1 MAIALASAVL
11 IACGKDST
19 PTEPAPTGR
28 TYFHAYC
35 HPYTNAHGNADSDA
49 YCHPHA
55 NVHRNADTN
64 AYTHTH
70 ASPHGNGPNGPHVQ
84 NGR

>member
-1 MAIALASAVL
+1 MKKVLCLVMAIALASAVL
-11 IACGKDST
+11 VACGKDST
-19 PTEPAPTGR
+19 PTGACSDSR

-55 NVHRNADTN
+55 
-64 AYTHTH
+64 
-70 ASPHGNGPNGPHVQ
+70 SPHGNGPNGPHVQ

>member
-1 MAIALASAVL
+1 MRSARCL
-11 IACGKDST
+11 RQRLHTDRACSDS
-19 PTEPAPTGR
+19 R